1 MKKRSLL
8 DSFAVMAWLQ
18 NEKGAQTVEDLL
30 REAKKSGEKLL
41 LHEINLAEVYY
52 LTIRRAGDNQAK
64 TIAAQIETLPIE
76 IVSTTP
82 EILWQAAHLKAQH
95 KLSLADAFAA
105 GTAMQLGARIVT
117 GDPEFKSIS
126 HMVEIL
132 WL

>member
-1 MKKRSLL
+1 M
-8 DSFAVMAWLQ
+8 
-18 NEKGAQTVEDLL
+18 DLAALGVAGLICTFRNLFSKPGLFQADL
-30 REAKKSGEKLL
+30 RVF
-41 LHEINLAEVYY
+41 HF
-52 LTIRRAGDNQAK
+52 RR
-64 TIAAQIETLPIE
+64 
-76 IVSTTP
+76 
-82 EILWQAAHLKAQH
+82 QAARLKAHH

>member
-1 MKKRSLL
+1 
-8 DSFAVMAWLQ
+8 MAWLQ

-30 REAKKSGEKLL
+30 REAKNTGEKLL

-52 LTIRRAGDNQAK
+52 LTIRRVGENQAK
-64 TIAAQIETLPIE
+64 IIAAQVETLPIE

-82 EILWQAAHLKAQH
+82 EIVWQAARLKAQH

-105 GTAMQLGARIVT
+105 GTGIQLGARVVT

-126 HMVEIL
+126 RLVEIL

>member
-1 MKKRSLL
+1 
-8 DSFAVMAWLQ
+8 MAWLQ

-30 REAKKSGEKLL
+30 RKAKETGEKLL

-52 LTIRRAGDNQAK
+52 LTIRRAGDSQAK
-64 TIAAQIETLPIE
+64 TIAAQMETLPIE
-76 IVSTTP
+76 IVRTTP
-82 EILWQAAHLKAQH
+82 EIMWQAARLKAQH
-95 KLSLADAFAA
+95 KLSLADTFAA
-105 GTAMQLGARIVT
+105 GTAMQLGVRIVT